1 MQLIKSIFRL
11 PLLSIALVLISYGV
25 FGWLLA
31 LHSADWRIWI
41 PTGGIAF
48 ATGWV
53 LSVTW
58 AIAAVVFIFSRGQ
71 LLLSI
76 GLVVIWALM
85 SIVARG
91 ELRGFISSKG
101 WAMIFLAFLAA
112 IGLGIGW
119 FTDNLPVVR
128 SFGEAL
134 LKMR

>member
-1 MQLIKSIFRL
+1 
-11 PLLSIALVLISYGV
+11 
-25 FGWLLA
+25 
-31 LHSADWRIWI
+31 
-41 PTGGIAF
+41 
-48 ATGWV
+48 
-53 LSVTW
+53 
-58 AIAAVVFIFSRGQ
+58 
-71 LLLSI
+71 
-76 GLVVIWALM
+76 M